1 MILRCS
7 IQTIALCACAIALA
21 AAPARAAFC
30 GPAGDVAAV
39 EKLTIQAYGKASQAS
54 HTIDDSY
61 VRIIDVSGNY
71 AYSLTDEDA
80 GPIAFYWNKQN
91 GAWAYV
97 PGAKYPATWP
107 AAIRDGFDKVG
118 TGMLSGNTLCTN
130 PNWKSRSS
138 G

>member
-1 MILRCS
+1 MVRRS
-7 IQTIALCACAIALA
+7 IRTLALAAAAIGLA

-30 GPAGDVAAV
+30 GPSADVAAV
-39 EKLTIQAYGKASQAS
+39 EKLTIHTYGKTSQMS
-54 HTIDDSY
+54 HPIDDSY
-61 VRIIDVSGNY
+61 VRIVDVTGSY

-80 GPIAFYWNKQN
+80 GPIAFYWHKQN
-91 GAWAYV
+91 NAWTYV
-97 PGAKYPATWP
+97 PGQTNPATWP
-107 AAIRDGFDKVG
+107 QAVRDGFDKVG

>member
-1 MILRCS
+1 MPRFIR
-7 IQTIALCACAIALA
+7 TIALSAFALALA

-30 GPAGDVAAV
+30 GPAADVAAV
-39 EKLTIQAYGKASQAS
+39 EKLTIETYGKTSQSS
-54 HTIDDSY
+54 HPIDDSY
-61 VRIIDVSGNY
+61 VRIVDITGNY

-80 GPIAFYWNKQN
+80 GPIAFYWQKRNN
-91 GAWAYV
+91 AWAHV
-97 PGAKYPATWP
+97 PGQTYPATWP
-107 AAIRDGFDKVG
+107 QAVRDGFDKVG